1 MITAKT
7 NRPTVEEILQD
18 LEAQRNNPE
27 LQRQYRR
34 DLEATVK
41 AYEEKYGMTGS
52 EAHEAIER
60 RELRETLE
68 VCDWLMDDAALK
80 RAKAR
85 DAER

>member
-18 LEAQRNNPE
+18 LEAQRNNPD

-34 DLEATVK
+34 DLEARVK
-41 AYEEKYGMTGS
+41 AYEETYGMTAA

-60 RELRETLE
+60 REFRETLE
-68 VCDWLMDDAALK
+68 VCKWFMDDRSLE
-80 RAKAR
+80 RARAR